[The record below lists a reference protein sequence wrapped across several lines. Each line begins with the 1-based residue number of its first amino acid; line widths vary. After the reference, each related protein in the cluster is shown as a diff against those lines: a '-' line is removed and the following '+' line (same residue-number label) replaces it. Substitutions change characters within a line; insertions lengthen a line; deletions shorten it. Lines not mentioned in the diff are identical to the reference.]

1 MSDVGSWRPPRR
13 PERAARAPVLGVLT
27 LMAALT
33 AGWPLIDRALND
45 HEPVRNGAVLQLGP
59 DDDIALLRVVGE
71 GWELSKSASD
81 PDTAYTLSRD
91 GVDVVAGYVDL
102 SGGGEAGELW
112 SGLRKVQSVADGD
125 SRLGG
130 PRPVTGTR
138 GAEGRTGTLTR
149 DGRTGTATLWLP
161 PDRSYA
167 VEVTVLAKP
176 RTGPRARADAAAMA
190 RGVSFPQG
198 AP

>member
-1 MSDVGSWRPPRR
+1 MTDVASWRPPRR
-13 PERAARAPVLGVLT
+13 SNRAARAPVLGVLA

-33 AGWPLIDRALND
+33 AGWPLIDRTLND
-45 HEPVRNGAVLQLGP
+45 HEPVRNGAVLELGP

-71 GWELSKSASD
+71 GWALSKSASD
-81 PDTAYTLSRD
+81 PHSAYAFSRD
-91 GVDVVAGYVDL
+91 GADVVVGYVDL

-112 SGLRKVQSVADGD
+112 SGLRRVQSVADGD

-138 GAEGRTGTLTR
+138 GAKGRTGTLTR

-176 RTGPRARADAAAMA
+176 GTDPRVRADAMAMA

-198 AP
+198 MP